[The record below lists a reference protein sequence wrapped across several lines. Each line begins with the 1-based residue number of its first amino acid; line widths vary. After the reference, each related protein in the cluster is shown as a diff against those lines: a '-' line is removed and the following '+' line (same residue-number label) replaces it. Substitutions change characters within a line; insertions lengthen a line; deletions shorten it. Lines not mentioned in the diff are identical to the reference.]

1 MSCIITAALQRLERS
16 ISVMKRPHRFTAGLL
31 CAVLAAALA
40 LPAYAHGCRGAR
52 GGGHHSGYR
61 STQTVQ
67 TTVTVC
73 PYDDCTSAGR
83 HSHSGTLY
91 CGYGHASGVCDGACR
106 ALCPVEGC
114 ETLGR
119 HIHGLTAYCGYD
131 HDAGFCDG
139 ACRAL
144 CPYEDCTEAGRHT
157 HDGVFYCGYD
167 HGSGYC
173 DGACQALCPLEGC
186 TIDGRHIHGLSTYCG
201 AHHESGFCDGSC
213 AAVQDGHHHGGC
225 WS

>member
-1 MSCIITAALQRLERS
+1 
-16 ISVMKRPHRFTAGLL
+16 MKRPHRFTAGLL

-144 CPYEDCTEAGRHT
+144 CPYEDCDNTGYHS
-157 HDGVFYCGYD
+157 HDGVGYCGYD
-167 HGSGYC
+167 HT
-173 DGACQALCPLEGC
+173 D
-186 TIDGRHIHGLSTYCG
+186 
-201 AHHESGFCDGSC
+201 GFCYSGC
-213 AAVQDGHHHGGC
+213 HTTGHGC
-225 WS
+225 GRWA